1 MADRDSPGEPG
12 RGTAPVLADVRKELL
27 ATISVVVAVVGS
39 VLQARLALWQG
50 VRVLAAVVLLLA
62 GLFLLVWLVWGR
74 RHGGHG
80 RPASTLLALS
90 CVLTVSAGLWLWLTV
105 PGGTAGPSPT
115 ALPTAGTGPSSGPA
129 TDAPPSSSTGAS
141 PSPAPSPSGLSGRP
155 PPGTTSP
162 GGSPTERPPLPPT
175 TTGEDRRDTPGPST
189 GQAPPVNEQREV
201 TLNTTPGDDSV
212 WMDYWRQQRDRD
224 GDLNMDGAGIATA
237 LGAQL
242 AVMAGGEPDWFACR
256 NAKGMTGRA
265 NFSALRVGTHLC
277 ARSREG
283 RYARLRVIA
292 LPSSPAANGR
302 FVFHGLVWHKGP

>member
-1 MADRDSPGEPG
+1 M
-12 RGTAPVLADVRKELL
+12 V
-27 ATISVVVAVVGS
+27 
-39 VLQARLALWQG
+39 QARLALWQG

-74 RHGGHG
+74 RHGGHRG
-80 RPASTLLALS
+80 PASALLALS
-90 CVLTVSAGLWLWLTV
+90 CVLAVGAGSWLWLAV
-105 PGGTAGPSPT
+105 PGDTAGPSPT
-115 ALPTAGTGPSSGPA
+115 AQPATGAGPSSGPA
-129 TDAPPSSSTGAS
+129 TDAPPSSSTGAWSS
-141 PSPAPSPSGLSGRP
+141 PTPSPSGLSGRP
-155 PPGTTSP
+155 PPGTTP
-162 GGSPTERPPLPPT
+162 AGGSATERPPLPPA

-189 GQAPPVNEQREV
+189 GQAPPVSEQREV

-212 WMDYWRQQRDRD
+212 WMDYWRQQHQRD
-224 GDLNMDGAGIATA
+224 GDLNMDGTGIATA

-242 AVMAGGEPDWFACR
+242 AVMTGGEPDWSACR

-292 LPSSPAANGR
+292 LPSSPSANGR